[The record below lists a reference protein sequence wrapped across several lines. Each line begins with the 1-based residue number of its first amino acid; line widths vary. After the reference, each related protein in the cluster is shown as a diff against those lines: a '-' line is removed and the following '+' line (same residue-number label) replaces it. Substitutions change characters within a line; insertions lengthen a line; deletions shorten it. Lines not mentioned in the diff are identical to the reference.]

1 MLRPVSMSRI
11 EIAAMKEFK
20 DGVIKRL
27 HELGVVQI
35 MEYKGS
41 SESEEILKSMPVDP
55 IVRDTSKLI
64 RGMSE
69 IIEVYDEVKPEPSEG
84 ILKKNFTP
92 LPPKRIEIV
101 GFKNAKKEEIIRDAE
116 NTLLEVKGEIEETL
130 VAYRELGLE
139 INELQTSKEPLKRIK
154 ELDIELKYVNEGYY
168 VSIFL
173 GVCPEDA
180 LETVISDLKE
190 VTSGLYYFES
200 VKSGENEFACVVA
213 CFNENVEEVLTRLR
227 RDGFERIELEFEGKP
242 LEEIEA
248 IERRIKEKELEQE
261 NVKRIL
267 AESAEKR
274 EDDLAAYR
282 GLLRILE
289 ERGEIQRSFGETEQV
304 IFLRGWIPAENVDEV
319 SKEVNKIS
327 NGLCAINAASPEPE
341 EEEDVPVLLKNPKFF
356 KSFEILT
363 KLYGTPKYNGIDPT
377 LLLTPTFIFF
387 FALMLADALYGLIC
401 MIFGI
406 LLLRGIGRY
415 NEMMKDAS
423 IVLTSV
429 GVATFVIGALTG
441 GWFGD
446 FAIEYLHLDM
456 LKSLIILD
464 PLRDVN
470 IFLVFVLL
478 IGIVHLDLGIIT
490 KIIYDIKRGMP
501 KEALKG
507 NLWFIIAQIG
517 LIPFIMRSTNPGGAE
532 SYGILQMTGVLILI
546 VSFISLL
553 WSHKV
558 MFFFGITGAIGDVL
572 SYARLMALSLCTFGI
587 AMAVNILAGLCN
599 IVLGVIV
606 FIFGHTLNFAIN
618 VLGSFVHG
626 IRLEYV
632 EFFTKFY
639 DAGGDEFHPFKERR
653 ESVVFK

>member
-1 MLRPVSMSRI
+1 MSRI

-20 DGVIKRL
+20 DEVIKRL

-35 MEYKGS
+35 VEYKGS
-41 SESEEILKSMPVDP
+41 SESEAILKSMPVDT
-55 IVRDTSKLI
+55 IVKDTSKLI

-69 IIEVYDEVKPEPSEG
+69 IIEVYDEVRSEPSEG
-84 ILKKNFTP
+84 MIKKIFNP
-92 LPPKRIEIV
+92 SPPKRIEI
-101 GFKNAKKEEIIRDAE
+101 GGLKDAKKEEIIRDAE

-130 VAYRELGLE
+130 VAYRELEIE
-139 INELQTSKEPLKRIK
+139 INELQASKEPLKKLK
-154 ELDIELKYVNEGYY
+154 ELDIELKYVKEGYY
-168 VSIFL
+168 VSGFL

-180 LETVISDLKE
+180 LETVISELGE

-213 CFNENVEEVLTRLR
+213 CFNEKVGEVLTRLR
-227 RDGFERIELEFEGKP
+227 RAGFERIEVEFEGKP
-242 LEEIEA
+242 LEEIGE
-248 IERRIKEKELEQE
+248 IEKRIKEKELDREK
-261 NVKRIL
+261 VKRIL

-274 EDDLAAYR
+274 EADLVAYR

-319 SKEVNKIS
+319 SKKVNQIC

-356 KSFEILT
+356 KSFELLT

-401 MIFGI
+401 VIFGI

-415 NEMMKDAS
+415 NEMIKDAS

-446 FAIEYLHLDM
+446 FAIEYLHMDM
-456 LKSLIILD
+456 LKSIIILD
-464 PLRDVN
+464 PLQDVT
-470 IFLVFVLL
+470 IFLLFVLL
-478 IGIVHLDLGIIT
+478 IGVVHLDIGIIT
-490 KIIYDIKRGMP
+490 KIIYDIKKGRQ

-517 LIPFIMRSTNPGGAE
+517 MTPFIMRSMNLGSAE
-532 SYGILQMTGVLILI
+532 SYGILQIAGVLLLI

-553 WSHKV
+553 WSHKT
-558 MFFFGITGAIGDVL
+558 MFFFAITGAIGDVL

-618 VLGSFVHG
+618 VLGAFVHG

-639 DAGGDEFHPFKERR
+639 EAGGDEFHPFKER
-653 ESVVFK
+653 ESMVFK

>member
-20 DGVIKRL
+20 DEVIKRL

-35 MEYKGS
+35 TEYKGS
-41 SESEEILKSMPVDP
+41 SESEAFLKSMPVDTT
-55 IVRDTSKLI
+55 VKDTSKLI

-84 ILKKNFTP
+84 MVKKFFNP
-92 LPPKRIEIV
+92 EPPKRMEIV
-101 GFKNAKKEEIIRDAE
+101 GLKNAKKDEILKDAE
-116 NTLLEVKGEIEETL
+116 NILQNVKGEIEKTIM
-130 VAYRELGLE
+130 AYRALEIE
-139 INELQTSKEPLKRIK
+139 INELQASKEPLKKIK
-154 ELDIELKYVNEGYY
+154 EFDIELKYVGERRY
-168 VSIFL
+168 VSIFM
-173 GVCPEDA
+173 GVCPDEA
-180 LETVISDLKE
+180 LETVISDIEE

-200 VKSGENEFACVVA
+200 AKSGENESACVVA
-213 CFNENVEEVLTRLR
+213 CFNEFVEEVLTRLR
-227 RDGFERIELEFEGKP
+227 RDGFERIELEFEGTP
-242 LEEIEA
+242 LEEIGA
-248 IERRIKEKELEQE
+248 IEKRIKEKELERE

-274 EDDLAAYR
+274 EDDLVAYR

-289 ERGEIQRSFGETEQV
+289 ERGEIQRSFGETERV
-304 IFLRGWIPAENVDEV
+304 IFLRGWIPTENVDEV

-327 NGLCAINAASPEPE
+327 NGLCAINAESPEPEE

-401 MIFGI
+401 VIFGV
-406 LLLRGIGRY
+406 LLLRGIGKY

-464 PLRDVN
+464 PLGDVD

-478 IGIVHLDLGIIT
+478 IGVAHLDLGIIT

-507 NLWFIIAQIG
+507 NLWFIIAQMG
-517 LIPFIMRSTNPGGAE
+517 MIPFIMRYMNPGGAE

-606 FIFGHTLNFAIN
+606 FILGHTLNFAIN

-639 DAGGDEFHPFKERR
+639 EAGGDEFHPFKER

>member
-517 LIPFIMRSTNPGGAE
+517 LIPFIMRSMNPGGAE

>member
-11 EIAAMKEFK
+11 EIAAVKEFK
-20 DGVIKRL
+20 DEVIKRL
-27 HELGVVQI
+27 HELGIVQI
-35 MEYKGS
+35 TEYKGS
-41 SESEEILKSMPVDP
+41 SESEEILKSMPVDT
-55 IVRDTSKLI
+55 IVKDTSKLI

-84 ILKKNFTP
+84 MIKKFFNP
-92 LPPKRIEIV
+92 EPPKRIEI
-101 GFKNAKKEEIIRDAE
+101 GGLKDAKKEEIIRDAE

-130 VAYRELGLE
+130 RAYRGLEIE
-139 INELQTSKEPLKRIK
+139 INELQASKEPLKKIQ
-154 ELDIELKYVNEGYY
+154 ELDIELKCVGKGHR

-173 GVCPEDA
+173 GMCPEGA
-180 LETVISDLKE
+180 RETVISDLE
-190 VTSGLYYFES
+190 EATSGLYYFES
-200 VKSGENEFACVVA
+200 VKSVENESACVVA
-213 CFNENVEEVLTRLR
+213 CFNENIEEVLTRLR
-227 RDGFERIELEFEGKP
+227 RDGVERIEVEFEGKP
-242 LEEIEA
+242 LDEIEE
-248 IERRIKEKELEQE
+248 IERRIKEKELERE

-267 AESAEKR
+267 AGSAEKR
-274 EDDLAAYR
+274 EDDLVAYR
-282 GLLRILE
+282 ALLRILE
-289 ERGEIQRSFGETEQV
+289 ERGEIQRGFGETERV
-304 IFLRGWIPAENVDEV
+304 IFLRGWIPTENVDAV

-327 NGLCAINAASPEPE
+327 NGLCAINAESPEPE
-341 EEEDVPVLLKNPKFF
+341 EEEDVPVLLKNPTFF
-356 KSFEILT
+356 KSFELLT

-377 LLLTPTFIFF
+377 LLLAPTFIFF

-401 MIFGI
+401 VIFGI

-415 NEMMKDAS
+415 NETIKDAS

-446 FAIEYLHLDM
+446 FLIEYLHMDM
-456 LKSLIILD
+456 LNSIIILD
-464 PLRDVN
+464 PLGDVD
-470 IFLVFVLL
+470 IFLLLVLL
-478 IGIVHLDLGIIT
+478 IGVLHLDIGIIT
-490 KIIYDIKRGMP
+490 KIIDDISSGRR

-517 LIPFIMRSTNPGGAE
+517 VTPFIMRSMNPGGAE
-532 SYGILQMTGVLILI
+532 SYGILQITGVLLLI

-553 WSHKV
+553 WSHKA

-599 IVLGVIV
+599 IVLGVVV

-639 DAGGDEFHPFKERR
+639 DAGGDEFSPFKER

>member
-20 DGVIKRL
+20 DEVIKRL
-27 HELGVVQI
+27 HELGIVQI
-35 MEYKGS
+35 VEYKGS
-41 SESEEILKSMPVDP
+41 SESEEILKSMPVDT
-55 IVRDTSKLI
+55 IVKDTSKLI

-69 IIEVYDEVKPEPSEG
+69 IIEVYDDVKPEPSEG
-84 ILKKNFTP
+84 IFKKFFNP
-92 LPPKRIEIV
+92 SLPNRIEI
-101 GFKNAKKEEIIRDAE
+101 GSLKNAKKEEIIKDAE

-130 VAYRELGLE
+130 VAYRELEIE
-139 INELQTSKEPLKRIK
+139 INESQASKEPLKKLK
-154 ELDIELKYVNEGYY
+154 ELDIVLKYVKEGYY
-168 VSIFL
+168 VSGFL

-180 LETVISDLKE
+180 LETVISDLEE

-200 VKSGENEFACVVA
+200 VKSGENESACVVA

-227 RDGFERIELEFEGKP
+227 RDGFERIEVEFEGKP
-242 LEEIEA
+242 LEEIEE
-248 IERRIKEKELEQE
+248 IEKRIKEKELDRE

-267 AESAEKR
+267 AESGEKR
-274 EDDLAAYR
+274 EDDLVAYR
-282 GLLRILE
+282 GLLRILK
-289 ERGEIQRSFGETEQV
+289 ERGDIQRSFGETEQV

-319 SKEVNKIS
+319 SREVNKIS

-401 MIFGI
+401 VIFGI

-446 FAIEYLHLDM
+446 FAIKYLHMDV

-464 PLRDVN
+464 PLADVN
-470 IFLVFVLL
+470 IFLLFVLL
-478 IGIVHLDLGIIT
+478 IGVVHLDIGIIT
-490 KIIYDIKRGMP
+490 KIIYDIKRGRP

-517 LIPFIMRSTNPGGAE
+517 MTPFIMRSMNPGGE
-532 SYGILQMTGVLILI
+532 GSYGILQIAGVLLLI

-553 WSHKV
+553 WSHKA

-639 DAGGDEFHPFKERR
+639 EAGGNEFHPFKERD
-653 ESVVFK
+653 SVVFK

>member
-20 DGVIKRL
+20 DEVIKRL
-27 HELGVVQI
+27 HELGIVQI
-35 MEYKGS
+35 VEYKGS
-41 SESEEILKSMPVDP
+41 SESEEILKSMPVDT
-55 IVRDTSKLI
+55 IVKDTSKLI

-69 IIEVYDEVKPEPSEG
+69 IIEVYDDVKPEPSEG
-84 ILKKNFTP
+84 IFKKFFNP
-92 LPPKRIEIV
+92 SLPNRIEI
-101 GFKNAKKEEIIRDAE
+101 GSLKNAKKEEIIKDAE

-130 VAYRELGLE
+130 VAYRELEIE
-139 INELQTSKEPLKRIK
+139 INESQASKEPLKKLK
-154 ELDIELKYVNEGYY
+154 ELDIVLKYVKEGYY
-168 VSIFL
+168 VSGFL

-180 LETVISDLKE
+180 LETVISDLEE

-200 VKSGENEFACVVA
+200 VKSGENESACVVA

-227 RDGFERIELEFEGKP
+227 RDGFERIEVEFEGKP
-242 LEEIEA
+242 LEEIEE
-248 IERRIKEKELEQE
+248 IEKRIKEKELDRE

-267 AESAEKR
+267 AESGEKR
-274 EDDLAAYR
+274 EDDLVAYR
-282 GLLRILE
+282 GLLRILK
-289 ERGEIQRSFGETEQV
+289 ERGDIQRSFGETEQV

-319 SKEVNKIS
+319 SREVNKIS

-401 MIFGI
+401 VIFGI

-446 FAIEYLHLDM
+446 FAIKYLHMDV

-464 PLRDVN
+464 PLADVN
-470 IFLVFVLL
+470 IFLLFVLL
-478 IGIVHLDLGIIT
+478 IGVVHLDIGIIT
-490 KIIYDIKRGMP
+490 KIIYDIKRGRP

-517 LIPFIMRSTNPGGAE
+517 MTPFIMRSMNPGGE
-532 SYGILQMTGVLILI
+532 GSYGILQIAGVLLLI

-553 WSHKV
+553 WSHKA

-639 DAGGDEFHPFKERR
+639 EAGGNEFHPFKER